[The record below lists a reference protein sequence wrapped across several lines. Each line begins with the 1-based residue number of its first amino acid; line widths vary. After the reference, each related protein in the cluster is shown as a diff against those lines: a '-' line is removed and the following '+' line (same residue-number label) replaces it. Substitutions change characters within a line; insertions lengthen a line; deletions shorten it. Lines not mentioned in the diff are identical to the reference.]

1 MKKIKPL
8 KSKILFARK
17 KKLIELI
24 EKSDVESIR
33 GFEQSLPYQHFFKKD
48 FDFDYSY
55 LIWLIK
61 IKLERMSRYFHSH
74 GYTEDSEK
82 CARQIDRT
90 TKVIGRLLDDDT
102 PLDEMKINLN
112 TGIKYV
118 PKDLAEKW
126 TETRNG
132 RTVFKE
138 NTPPFK
144 KYIIHNIIKE
154 EKSWHLIWKM
164 LDFYCRFWWD

>member
-82 CARQIDRT
+82 CAQQIDRT

-126 TETRNG
+126 TETKNG
-132 RTVFKE
+132 RIVFKE
-138 NTPPFK
+138 NTSLFK
-144 KYIIHNIIKE
+144 KYVILNIIKE
-154 EKSWHLIWKM
+154 KRSWHLIWKM

>member
-24 EKSDVESIR
+24 EKSDGESIR

-55 LIWLIK
+55 LIWFIK

-90 TKVIGRLLDDDT
+90 IKVIERLLDSDT
-102 PLDEMKINLN
+102 PLDEMNINLN
-112 TGIKYV
+112 TDIKYV

-126 TETRNG
+126 TETKNG
-132 RTVFKE
+132 RIVFKE
-138 NTPPFK
+138 NTSLFK
-144 KYIIHNIIKE
+144 KYIILNIIKE

-164 LDFYCRFWWD
+164 LDFYCIFWSD